1 MPGQITFRPAA
12 LDDLLNLFDY
22 IADEASPAVAGGYI
36 DRVEQACRSLT
47 TFPER
52 GSRRDDLAPGLRT
65 LGFERRATIVFRVT
79 VDDVQIVRIFY
90 GGQDFDAAFRD
101 DDS

>member
-1 MPGQITFRPAA
+1 MPGHIAFRPAA

-36 DRVEQACRSLT
+36 DRIEQACRLLT

-52 GSRRDDLAPGLRT
+52 GSRRDDLSPGLRI
-65 LGFERRATIVFRVT
+65 LGFERRATIAFRVIG
-79 VDDVQIVRIFY
+79 DEVQIVRIFY
-90 GGQDFDAAFRD
+90 GGQDFDAVLRD
-101 DDS
+101 DVS

>member
-1 MPGQITFRPAA
+1 MPGHITFRPAA

-36 DRVEQACRSLT
+36 ERIEQACRSLV

-65 LGFERRATIVFRVT
+65 LGFERRATIAFRVT
-79 VDDVQIVRIFY
+79 GNDVQIVRIFY
-90 GGQDFDAAFRD
+90 GGQDFDAVLSD
-101 DDS
+101 NDS

>member
-1 MPGQITFRPAA
+1 MRITFRPAA

-22 IADEASPAVAGGYI
+22 IADEASPAVAGGYV
-36 DRVEQACRSLT
+36 DRIEQACRSLT

-65 LGFERRATIVFRVT
+65 LGFERRATIAFRVT
-79 VDDVQIVRIFY
+79 GQEVQIVRIFY
-90 GGQDFDAAFRD
+90 GGQNLDAFIGED
-101 DDS
+101 GG

>member
-22 IADEASPAVAGGYI
+22 IAEEAGPAVAGGYI
-36 DRVEQACRSLT
+36 DRIEQSCRSLT

-52 GSRRDDLAPGLRT
+52 GARRDDLAPGLRV
-65 LGFERRATIVFRVT
+65 LGFERRAAIAFRVIG
-79 VDDVQIVRIFY
+79 DDVQIIRIFY
-90 GGQDFDAAFRD
+90 GGQDIDAALRHHD
-101 DDS
+101 G